1 MGSRHRGR
9 SLPGGGNDLA
19 IRTDVPFGAP
29 RRDAGSGSMCESRC
43 PGEGSMALAVGRLP
57 PQAAEDAGL
66 LGRLVG
72 LINDAYAIAEEG
84 LWLTGVERTDL
95 DQTYAAVAAGR
106 VLVGRVDR
114 VLAGTVQTQEVGG
127 SRVSFGTLA
136 VDAVFSGRGVGSALV
151 RRVEMDAAVVGAR
164 FTRLEV
170 LVAEPI
176 HPHLER
182 LAAWYSRL
190 GYREVGRT
198 ALDQISPR
206 EVPFLRRACEVSLME
221 KVLPE

>member
-1 MGSRHRGR
+1 
-9 SLPGGGNDLA
+9 
-19 IRTDVPFGAP
+19 
-29 RRDAGSGSMCESRC
+29 
-43 PGEGSMALAVGRLP
+43 MALAVCRLP
-57 PQAAEDAGL
+57 PQSAEEADL
-66 LGRLVG
+66 LGRLVD
-72 LINDAYAIAEEG
+72 LINDAYAIAEQG

-95 DQTYAAVAAGR
+95 DQTYAVLAAGR
-106 VLVGRVDR
+106 VLVGRVDG
-114 VLAGTVQTQEVGG
+114 VLAGTVQTQDVDR

-136 VDAVFSGRGVGSALV
+136 VDAAFSGRGVGSALV
-151 RRVEMDAAVVGAR
+151 RHVEMDAAAVGAR

-182 LAAWYSRL
+182 LAAWYSRM

-198 ALDQISPR
+198 GLDQISPR

-221 KVLPE
+221 KILPA